1 MDNTERYLNFVRNY
15 NEKLNEK
22 GTVWLGP
29 EDMGVVLLQ
38 TAAENQQKEREEHGQ
53 NLR

>member
-1 MDNTERYLNFVRNY
+1 MDNTEKFLNFVRNY
-15 NEKLNEK
+15 NDKLKQK

-29 EDMGVVLLQ
+29 ADMGEVLLQ
-38 TAAENQQKEREEHGQ
+38 TAAENQKKEREEHGQ